1 MFPFLSPLLT
11 LCLQLLKLLK
21 QNAMDQVAKK
31 QQPSSLTV
39 WTLKSPQLR
48 CQKTQC
54 LVRTHFLVHR
64 WCLLAVFTWQK
75 GLRSSVGYFVFY
87 FLMGTNS
94 TYKDSNS
101 WPYHFSKV
109 LPPNTLTLGIRFQ
122 HMNLWEDTKHSIYS
136 TCPLYILNVFGLI
149 QQRPMLQPPYYM
161 FAAGNPVSPLTVQ
174 IWLILY
180 PHSLP
185 LQHFFDFSL
194 LLWWRH

>member
-1 MFPFLSPLLT
+1 MPWTRWLRNNNHHPSQSGRWKVHNWGARKLSVWWGLT
-11 LCLQLLKLLK
+11 SWFT
-21 QNAMDQVAKK
+21 DD
-31 QQPSSLTV
+31 
-39 WTLKSPQLR
+39 
-48 CQKTQC
+48 
-54 LVRTHFLVHR
+54 
-64 WCLLAVFTWQK
+64 VFWLFSHGK
-75 GLRSSVGYFVFY
+75 RDWGALWGILFFI